1 MRSLILILLTLVL
14 NIESTDA
21 DSAALPNVVLILSDD
36 QGYTDYGFMGH
47 PQIETPNLDELA
59 RESALFRRGYVPTA
73 LCRPSLM
80 TLITGLYSHQ
90 NRTTGNDPATSPANQ
105 AHQERTG
112 IHPRELLISHIDET
126 GSLPQW
132 LSNKGYLSHQS
143 GKWWEGSFQR
153 GGFTHGMTRGYPET
167 GGRHGDA
174 GLRIGR
180 DGIQPVTDFIDQSVE
195 ANQPFFV
202 WYAPFMPHTPHTPPD
217 RLLKKYLAKGVQER
231 IAKYYA
237 MCEWFDE
244 TCGSLVN
251 HIDQSGIKEN
261 TLIIY
266 VCDNGW
272 IQTEKGSYAER
283 SKRSPYEHGTRTP
296 IMVRWP
302 GTIQAADRPELCSS
316 IDFVPT
322 VLAACD
328 AKGPHAFPGLNLLPQ
343 LKSGE
348 PIERDTL
355 FGESFAHDIAD
366 IEKPEASLLYRWV
379 IQGKDKLL
387 LTYDGNP
394 GKMKYPPTQGDA
406 QLYNLEN
413 DPGEKINLAEQQ
425 PERVEELSS
434 LLTNW
439 YVPQNR
445 KPGAYRSSTPTR
457 TPVKKR
463 LKPQI
468 NSRPGNQ

>member
-1 MRSLILILLTLVL
+1 
-14 NIESTDA
+14 
-21 DSAALPNVVLILSDD
+21 
-36 QGYTDYGFMGH
+36 
-47 PQIETPNLDELA
+47 
-59 RESALFRRGYVPTA
+59 
-73 LCRPSLM
+73 
-80 TLITGLYSHQ
+80 
-90 NRTTGNDPATSPANQ
+90 
-105 AHQERTG
+105 
-112 IHPRELLISHIDET
+112 
-126 GSLPQW
+126 
-132 LSNKGYLSHQS
+132 SHQS

-180 DGIQPVTDFIDQSVE
+180 DGIKPVTDFIDQSVE

-217 RLLKKYLAKGVQER
+217 RLLKKYLAKGVQSR

-261 TLIIY
+261 TLIVY

-296 IMVRWP
+296 IMFRWP
-302 GTIQAADRPELCSS
+302 GTIQAADRTELCSS

-322 VLAACD
+322 VLAACN
-328 AKGPHAFPGLNLLPQ
+328 ATGPHSFPGLNLLPK
-343 LKSGE
+343 LKSGD

-379 IQGKDKLL
+379 IQGKEKLL

-394 GKMKYPPTQGDA
+394 GKMKYPPAQGDT
-406 QLYNLEN
+406 QLYNLEK
-413 DPGEKINLAEQQ
+413 DPRETINLADQK
-425 PERVEELSS
+425 PERVEALSS
-434 LLTNW
+434 LLTAW
-439 YVPQNR
+439 YVPENR
-445 KPGAYRSSTPTR
+445 KPGTYRSTPPIT

-463 LKPQI
+463 LKPQVKPR
-468 NSRPGNQ
+468 SGGQ